1 MQTIQKNSK
10 LLLLVFFFICISLIN
25 HTSYFD
31 QQTKLYLAIGCAVIA
46 ISFLIFYWS
55 KKENR
60 ASYKNN
66 TFKNKIGILIGA
78 VAVTLVIYVYQMI

>member
-10 LLLLVFFFICISLIN
+10 LLFFVFFFICISLIN
-25 HTSYFD
+25 NTSYFD
-31 QQTKLYLAIGCAVIA
+31 QQTKLYLAIGCAVAA
-46 ISFLIFYWS
+46 ISFVIFYWS

-78 VAVTLVIYVYQMI
+78 VAVTLAIYVYQMI